1 MAWPKGK
8 SGNPRGRPANAMAER
23 FRKAV
28 EPRLDEVIK
37 AMVEAAAKGDTAAA
51 KLLLDR
57 AMPPFK
63 PAAMPTAFPLEGDT
77 LAERAEA
84 VLSAVAAGTLAPTD
98 GKGLIDAMSA
108 LARLIELDDIE
119 RRIAALEGAKR
130 GSGK

>member
-1 MAWPKGK
+1 MGWEKGV

-57 AMPPFK
+57 VLPPLK
-63 PAAMPTAFPLEGDT
+63 PAQPATAFPMDGQS
-77 LAERAEA
+77 LAERAESILA
-84 VLSAVAAGTLAPTD
+84 AIAAGTLAPTD

-119 RRIAALEGAKR
+119 RRIAALEER
-130 GSGK
+130 NGKPD